1 MDLIIASNN
10 AHKIKEIK
18 TILSGVFTNIYSLKE
33 KGIDIEIEESGDTF
47 YDNALIK
54 AKAIYDLTGV
64 PALADDSGLEVS
76 YLNGAPGVYSARYAG
91 EPCNDHKNNEKL
103 KEALKGISDRRA
115 RFVSEVVLYASPE
128 RIISGKGA
136 VNGVMLEEEKGDGG
150 FGYDPL
156 FYCLELGKTFA
167 EASAQEKNSVS
178 HRSRALNDLAGKL

>member
-10 AHKIKEIK
+10 THKVQEIK
-18 TILSGVFTNIYSLKE
+18 TILSGIFDNIYSLKD
-33 KGIDIEIEESGDTF
+33 KGIDIEIEESGETF

-54 AKAIYDLTGV
+54 AKAIYELTGI

-91 EPCNDHKNNEKL
+91 EPCNDKNNNEKL
-103 KEALKGISDRRA
+103 KEALKGIADRRA

-128 RIISGKGA
+128 RIVSGKGA
-136 VNGVMLEEEKGDGG
+136 VQGVMLEQERGEGG

-167 EASAQEKNSVS
+167 ETTAEEKNSVS
-178 HRSRALNDLAGKL
+178 HRSRALRDLAAKL